1 MNRSLDQDAVIAT
14 ADLVGRTGATEFEI
28 GYLHDDV
35 PMEEAGWYATA
46 VFRGAKII
54 EDDHRGPTEAAEALA
69 RRLLSGA
76 RCKCGALVALSD
88 HGAVAFDNVAMAD
101 GSRWSAE
108 EARMAGQ
115 CRWTRMGPR
124 WKRACEA

>member
-1 MNRSLDQDAVIAT
+1 MNPILDQDAVVAT
-14 ADLVGRTGATEFEI
+14 ADLVGRTGGTEFEI

-35 PMEEAGWYATA
+35 PTEEAGWYATA

-54 EDDHRGPTEAAEALA
+54 EDDHPGPTEAAEALA

-88 HGAVAFDNVAMAD
+88 SGAVAFDNVTMAD
-101 GSRWSAE
+101 GSRWTAE
-108 EARMAGQ
+108 QAQRAGQ
-115 CRWTRMGPR
+115 CRWTRMGAR
-124 WKRACEA
+124 WKRACE